1 MQFNEAEIMAQI
13 PSISLTKIKEK
24 SVLIVTFLQNYNSIT
39 QYFRVYFK
47 PDKKARLSTPSAYWA
62 KRGFCK
68 LPKGS
73 WFFPTTH

>member
-1 MQFNEAEIMAQI
+1 MQFNAAEIMAQI
-13 PSISLTKIKEK
+13 PSRCLTKIKEK
-24 SVLIVTFLQNYNSIT
+24 SLKILTFLQYPRKED
-39 QYFRVYFK
+39 YAYFK
-47 PDKKARLSTPSAYWA
+47 PDKKAKLSTPSAYWA